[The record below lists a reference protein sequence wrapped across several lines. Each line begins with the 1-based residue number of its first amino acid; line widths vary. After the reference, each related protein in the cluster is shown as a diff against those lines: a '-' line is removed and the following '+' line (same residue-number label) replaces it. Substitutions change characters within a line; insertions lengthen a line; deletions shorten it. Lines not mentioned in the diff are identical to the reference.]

1 MSRAR
6 RGQHVVASYATT
18 KARALQQR
26 RVDPML
32 GGELAHRRRQAH
44 ALGAPGR
51 ECSRH
56 DHPLPRLAAHW
67 SYWNLG
73 RGNVLF
79 GLIAWSGASRACLDL
94 RDDGAHPN
102 RLAFSDDDL
111 DQLAREWGRDLGVD
125 FIRHDLDQR
134 LVALD

>member
-56 DHPLPRLAAHW
+56 DHPLPRLAAHS
-67 SYWNLG
+67 SYWNLA
-73 RGNVLF
+73 RANVLF
-79 GLIAWSGASRACLDL
+79 AFIPPPAPTPPSLPPPHSAP
-94 RDDGAHPN
+94 HPT
-102 RLAFSDDDL
+102 LLPPPSTHL
-111 DQLAREWGRDLGVD
+111 
-125 FIRHDLDQR
+125 
-134 LVALD
+134 